1 MIYVLIYKYLELNE
15 KIINLGN
22 LLLDAS
28 KAGLL
33 EKVKYYISNGADV
46 NLKDKKGQ
54 LLTFISLISV
64 SACPFFCP

>member
-28 KAGLL
+28 EAGLL
-33 EKVKYYISNGADV
+33 EKVKYYISTGADV
-46 NLKDKKGQ
+46 NLKDKEGQ
-54 LLTFISLISV
+54 LLTFYL
-64 SACPFFCP
+64 